1 MTFNSTT
8 MTKQIFSLMIA
19 ATLVVSCGQKDNN
32 QTVDQL
38 IAAKNNKELQARKAT
53 IQADLAKIEA
63 ALATLNVR
71 KEEALVSVATLK
83 DTVFNHYLDIQGS
96 VETKENIL
104 IQPEMP
110 GTLVALNVKA
120 GQRVSKGQ
128 LLARVDDGGSSQQ
141 VASLETQYQLAKTT
155 FERQKNLWSQKIGS
169 EIQYLQAQTQM
180 LSLQRSVAQA
190 KAMLSKTEIRAPF
203 SGTIDEVFVERGQV
217 VSAGPQ
223 GLMRIVNL
231 NNMYVSTSI
240 PESYIGKLKVGTQVD
255 VFLTSLNKNYKGK
268 VRQIGNFI
276 NPNNRSF
283 GIEVSIPNPENLLR
297 PNQVAKL
304 KVIDYTVKNAI
315 VVPSNVIQE
324 DGKGNQFVF
333 VATNSDGKTATA
345 KKAMVTIGKSSDNV
359 TEILSG
365 LSANDIIV
373 IEGVNTI
380 SEEMKLN
387 FYYFNS
393 RKNKLC
399 HIKIKNSAFQVGQ
412 LTIVSRCIS

>member
-1 MTFNSTT
+1 
-8 MTKQIFSLMIA
+8 MTKQIFILLTA
-19 ATLVVSCGQKDNN
+19 VTLVVSCGQKDNN

-38 IAAKNNKELQARKAT
+38 IAAKNNKELQARKAA

-255 VFLTSLNKNYKGK
+255 VYLTSLNKNYKGK

-333 VATNSDGKTATA
+333 VATNSNGKTATA
-345 KKAMVTIGKSSDNV
+345 KKAMVTTGKSSDNV

-380 SEEMKLN
+380 SEGMKLN
-387 FYYFNS
+387 F
-393 RKNKLC
+393 
-399 HIKIKNSAFQVGQ
+399 
-412 LTIVSRCIS
+412 

>member
-1 MTFNSTT
+1 MTLNRTP
-8 MTKQIFSLMIA
+8 MTKQIFTLLIA

-38 IAAKNNKELQARKAT
+38 IAAKNNKELQARKAL

-380 SEEMKLN
+380 SEGMKLN
-387 FYYFNS
+387 F
-393 RKNKLC
+393 
-399 HIKIKNSAFQVGQ
+399 
-412 LTIVSRCIS
+412 

>member
-1 MTFNSTT
+1 MKFNNIP
-8 MTKQIFSLMIA
+8 MTKKIVSLLIASAIFA
-19 ATLVVSCGQKDNN
+19 SCGNKDNT

-53 IQADLAKIEA
+53 IQADLAKIDA
-63 ALATLNVR
+63 ALSALNVR

-96 VETKENIL
+96 VNTKENIL

-110 GTLVALNVKA
+110 GTLITLTVKA

-155 FERQKNLWSQKIGS
+155 FERQKNLWNQKIGS

-203 SGTIDEVFVERGQV
+203 SGTIDEVFVEKGQV
-217 VSAGPQ
+217 VSASPQ

-231 NNMYVSTSI
+231 NNMYVSTSV

-315 VVPSNVIQE
+315 VVPSNIIQE

-333 VATNSDGKTATA
+333 VASNSNGKTATA
-345 KKAMVTIGKSSDNV
+345 KKAIVTTGKSSDNV

-380 SEEMKLN
+380 SEGMKLN
-387 FYYFNS
+387 F
-393 RKNKLC
+393 
-399 HIKIKNSAFQVGQ
+399 
-412 LTIVSRCIS
+412 

>member
-1 MTFNSTT
+1 MTLNRTP
-8 MTKQIFSLMIA
+8 MTKQLFALLIA
-19 ATLVVSCGQKDNN
+19 ATLVVSCGEKNNN

-96 VETKENIL
+96 VNTKENIL

-217 VSAGPQ
+217 VSAGSQ

-315 VVPSNVIQE
+315 VVPSNVVQE

-333 VATNSDGKTATA
+333 VAANSNGKTATA
-345 KKAMVTIGKSSDNV
+345 KKTMVTVGKSSDNL

-365 LSANDIIV
+365 LNANDIIV

-380 SEEMKLN
+380 SEGMKLN
-387 FYYFNS
+387 F
-393 RKNKLC
+393 
-399 HIKIKNSAFQVGQ
+399 
-412 LTIVSRCIS
+412 

>member
-1 MTFNSTT
+1 MTSNRKP
-8 MTKQIFSLMIA
+8 MTKKILPLLIA
-19 ATLVVSCGQKDNN
+19 ATLIVSCGEKNNN

-38 IAAKNNKELQARKAT
+38 IAAKNNKELQARKAV
-53 IQADLAKIEA
+53 IQADLAKIDA
-63 ALATLNVR
+63 ALATLNVK
-71 KEEALVSVATLK
+71 KEEALVSVMTLK
-83 DTVFNHYLDIQGS
+83 DTLFNHYLDIQGS
-96 VETKENIL
+96 VNTKENIL

-110 GTLVALNVKA
+110 GTLVVLNAKA
-120 GQRVSKGQ
+120 GQHVSKGQ

-155 FERQKNLWSQKIGS
+155 FERQKNLWNQKIGS

-190 KAMLSKTEIRAPF
+190 KAMLAKTVIRAPF

-217 VSAGPQ
+217 VSAGAQ

-231 NNMYVSTSI
+231 NNMYVSTSV

-268 VRQIGNFI
+268 VRQVGNFI

-304 KVIDYTVKNAI
+304 KVIDYTAKNAI
-315 VVPSNVIQE
+315 VVPTNVIQE
-324 DGKGNQFVF
+324 DGEGNKFVF
-333 VATNSDGKTATA
+333 VAINSNGKTATA
-345 KKAMVTIGKSSDNV
+345 KKVLVSTGKSSDNV
-359 TEILSG
+359 TEILTG

-373 IEGVNTI
+373 TEGVNSI
-380 SEEMKLN
+380 SEGMKLN
-387 FYYFNS
+387 F
-393 RKNKLC
+393 
-399 HIKIKNSAFQVGQ
+399 
-412 LTIVSRCIS
+412 